1 MFKPLEVF
9 IGLRYVRAKRRN
21 HFISFISII
30 SMLGVALG
38 IWALI
43 TVLSVMNG
51 FEKELRERILG
62 MASHVTIEAYHQPM
76 RDWQQ
81 VAEIASQ
88 HASVIG
94 SAPYVQGQA
103 LLNRGKFSQG
113 VIIRGVVPSE
123 EPNVSEIS
131 KKMISGSLDALKEGE
146 YGIILGRELA
156 LNLLGTTQIE
166 LLNDLK
172 SRKISVIIPEAN
184 VTPIGVMPR
193 FKRFTV
199 VGIFDVGMHDYDS
212 GLAVMHIRD
221 AAKLYRL
228 KGGISGVR
236 LKLDDLF
243 QAPFLARELTQAF
256 YGEYRT
262 QDWTRKHSNLFKAIN
277 MEKRV
282 MFIILFLIVAVAAFN
297 IVSTL
302 VMMVTDKEA
311 DIAILRT
318 LGASPGS
325 IMGIFMVQGSVI
337 GVIGTLLGL
346 GAGIPT
352 ALNVETLVSSLER
365 LLGIQFLSPDIYYIS
380 VLKSDVHW
388 NDVTMICGFSLLLTL
403 LATLYPAWRASRTQP
418 AEALRY
424 E

>member
-21 HFISFISII
+21 HFISFISVI

-62 MASHVTIEAYHQPM
+62 MASHATIEAYQRPIT
-76 RDWQQ
+76 DWQQ
-81 VAEIASQ
+81 IVEVTKKFP
-88 HASVIG
+88 SVIG

-103 LLNRGKFSQG
+103 LLNKGKFSRG
-113 VIIRGVVPSE
+113 VIIRGVMPSE
-123 EPNVSEIS
+123 EPNVSEVS
-131 KKMISGSLDALKEGE
+131 TKMISGRLDTLKEGE

-156 LNLLGTTQIE
+156 LQLLGTTHLEQ
-166 LLNDLK
+166 LSDPNN
-172 SRKISVIIPEAN
+172 RKISVMIPEAN
-184 VTPIGVMPR
+184 VTPVGVMPR

-212 GLAVMHIRD
+212 GLAIMHIRD
-221 AAKLYRL
+221 AAKLYRM
-228 KGGISGVR
+228 KDGISGVR
-236 LKLDDLF
+236 LKLNDLF
-243 QAPFLARELTQAF
+243 QAPAVAREIMYEF
-256 YGEYRT
+256 SGDYVV

-325 IMGIFMVQGSVI
+325 IMGIFMVQGTVI

-346 GAGIPT
+346 ATGVPT
-352 ALNVETLVSSLER
+352 ALNVETVVSSLEK

-380 VLKSDVHW
+380 ALKSDVHW
-388 NDVTMICGFSLLLTL
+388 NDVTMVCGFSLLITL

>member
-1 MFKPLEVF
+1 MFKPLEIF

-21 HFISFISII
+21 HFISFISVI

-62 MASHVTIEAYHQPM
+62 MASHATIEAYRKPIT
-76 RDWQQ
+76 DWQQ
-81 VAEIASQ
+81 IVSVISKYP
-88 HASVIG
+88 SVIG

-103 LLNRGKFSQG
+103 LLNKGKFSRG
-113 VIIRGVVPSE
+113 VIIRGVIPSE
-123 EPNVSEIS
+123 EPNVSEVS
-131 KKMISGSLDALKEGE
+131 TKMVSGKLDALKEGE

-156 LNLLGTTQIE
+156 LQLLGTTHLDQ
-166 LLNDLK
+166 LVNPNDK
-172 SRKISVIIPEAN
+172 KISVVIPEAN

-212 GLAVMHIRD
+212 GLAIMHIKY
-221 AAKLYRL
+221 AASLYRM
-228 KGGISGVR
+228 KCGISGVR
-236 LKLDDLF
+236 LKLNDLF
-243 QAPFLARELTQAF
+243 QAPAVAHEIMYEFSGD
-256 YGEYRT
+256 YVV

-297 IVSTL
+297 IVSTM
-302 VMMVTDKEA
+302 VMMVIDKEA

-337 GVIGTLLGL
+337 GVIGTLLGFAT
-346 GAGIPT
+346 GVPT
-352 ALNVETLVSSLER
+352 ALNVETVVSSLEK

-380 VLKSDVHW
+380 ALKADVHW
-388 NDVTMICGFSLLLTL
+388 DDVGMVCGFSLLITL

>member
-62 MASHVTIEAYHQPM
+62 MASHVTIEAYRRPM
-76 RDWQQ
+76 TDWQQ
-81 VAEIASQ
+81 VADTARKEP
-88 HASVIG
+88 SVIG
-94 SAPYVQGQA
+94 LAPYVQGQA
-103 LLNRGKFSQG
+103 LLNRGKFSRG
-113 VIIRGVVPSE
+113 VIIRGIIPSE
-123 EPNVSEIS
+123 EPNVSEVNR
-131 KKMISGSLDALKEGE
+131 KMISGKLDALKPGE

-156 LNLLGTTQIE
+156 LQLLGTTQ
-166 LLNDLK
+166 LDYLVNPAD
-172 SRKISVIIPEAN
+172 SKISVLIPEAN
-184 VTPIGVMPR
+184 ITPVGVMPR

-199 VGIFDVGMHDYDS
+199 VGVFDVGMHDYDS
-212 GLAVMHIRD
+212 GLAFVHIQD

-228 KGGISGVR
+228 KNGVSGVR

-243 QAPFLARELTQAF
+243 QAPAIARKLMDGF
-256 YGEYRT
+256 SGDYIV

-318 LGASPGS
+318 LGVSPGS
-325 IMGIFMVQGSVI
+325 IMGIFMVQGAVI

-388 NDVTMICGFSLLLTL
+388 NDVTMICGFSLLITL